1 VRTRLGT
8 PNLYMMLYRN
18 LTVAFCM
25 MFSTSIT
32 SIHLVKV
39 SITTNKNLNP
49 PDALD
54 KTPTMSISHIT
65 KG

>member
-1 VRTRLGT
+1 MRIHLGT
-8 PNLYMMLYRN
+8 SNLYMMLYRN
-18 LTVAFCM
+18 LTIASCM

-39 SITTNKNLNP
+39 SIATNKNLNP

-54 KTPTMSISHIT
+54 KTPTMSISHIS